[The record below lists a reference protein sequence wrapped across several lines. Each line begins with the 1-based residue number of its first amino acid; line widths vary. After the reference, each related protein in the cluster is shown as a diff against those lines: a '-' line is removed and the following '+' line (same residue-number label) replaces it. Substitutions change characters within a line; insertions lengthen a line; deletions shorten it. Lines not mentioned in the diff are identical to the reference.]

1 MNRAFSAGDVLGGCL
16 LGRRFRLPQ
25 AGMTDAVGVKRQK
38 AEIGKAE
45 SRN

>member
-1 MNRAFSAGDVLGGCL
+1 M
-16 LGRRFRLPQ
+16 PQ

-45 SRN
+45 SRNSDFLTSPTHFQITGFIG